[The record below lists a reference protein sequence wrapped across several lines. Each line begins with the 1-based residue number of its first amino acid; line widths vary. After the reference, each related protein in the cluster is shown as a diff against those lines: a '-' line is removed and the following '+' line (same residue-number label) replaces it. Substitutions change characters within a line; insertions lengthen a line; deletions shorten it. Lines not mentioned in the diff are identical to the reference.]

1 METMEP
7 PESTGDFPVVEPDE
21 PGDPGAD
28 RPLDDDEAGP
38 AEALDEPVVLP
49 DDGQVVTTEQADAE
63 VAPPVVAVVV
73 TSGTGEWLTPALTSL
88 AEQDYPA
95 LQVLVLDNAADDDP
109 TARVAAEL
117 PTAYVR
123 RLDENRG
130 FSAAVNEVL
139 ETVEGAPFLLFC
151 HDDVV
156 LDPDAV
162 RAMVEEAYRSN
173 AAIIGPKLV
182 DYDNPDLLLE
192 VGMTVDHYGVP
203 FSTIEPGEI
212 DQEQH
217 DAVRDVFFVSHA
229 TMLVRTDLFR
239 ELGGF
244 DPQTAPGSDD
254 IDLCWRARLAGA
266 RVLVAPAARV
276 RHRRATAVEHRRT
289 RRQSPREARD
299 ATHGRVRML
308 YKSYSRGA
316 LWWVLPTGFVLTL
329 AEAVALLVTRRA
341 RQGGAVV
348 AGWFP
353 ARGAPGDL
361 RSARA
366 ATQALRRV
374 DDAEV
379 RDLMVRG
386 SARLRTFIV
395 QRLHAGD
402 RLAYASSAAR
412 VRMARTRDQV
422 RRTPAA
428 LLSVVA
434 VLLAFGSRL
443 LFFER
448 VPNIGGFQPWPG
460 VSSLWSTFTSS
471 WRYTM
476 VGAADP
482 ATPVFGLMSV
492 LRTALLGNGGLA
504 LTIVVIG
511 SVPLGAYGAYRLV
524 RTLNDTLLP
533 AAVAATVYAVNPVGR
548 DAIGRGDIGPLVLFA
563 VAPFI
568 VLALV
573 RERREPATSEIAKP
587 EPPDAV
593 AGRGARIARMSKR
606 LAGRRTEHAVL
617 VVGILG
623 AIAGCVWP
631 PAILFAPLVAA
642 ALALATLF
650 DLRGWRVLRSAGLAL
665 LGFVVTLVLLSPW
678 VWSLIGADPATL
690 ALRVRQ
696 PLTLADAL
704 RFDAG
709 PASSGWY
716 TLGLVV
722 VALIPLVIATGNRL
736 VWATRAWV
744 LALCSFA
751 LAWLPGRISA
761 TAPVPSPSGVLVPAA
776 LGLAIAG
783 GLGVSVLLDD
793 MRRSHFGWRQVS
805 AVAAVIGIALPLGAL
820 AVDSVSGRWQLPSTD
835 WPTQVAWMQN
845 QPTPGGF
852 RVLWLGAPAA
862 LPVDAKS
869 SDGISYGLSRDGAGD
884 ARVLWAAPEQDA
896 DRMLG
901 RALAVARAGDTSRLG
916 HLLAPIGVRYVA
928 LIGRLAPGN
937 GPRTPVDPALDDAL
951 KHQLDLSVSRVDD
964 GGIIYANDAW
974 IPRRAIVPADTDVSA
989 PAGAGLAAAARSDA
1003 ASVAR
1008 GISGSVHDSREVGPG
1023 TVLWAEASDGGW
1035 GASASG
1041 SSLTRSAAFDWTNA
1055 FELPERSSVGIRY
1068 HASVLT
1074 RLLVLLA
1081 VVLWVVALVAWHRTR
1096 PPRRRRGAPA

>member
-1 METMEP
+1 MEP
-7 PESTGDFPVVEPDE
+7 PESTGDFPVVEPD
-21 PGDPGAD
+21 DPGGDGAEG
-28 RPLDDDEAGP
+28 PLDEGEAPGP
-38 AEALDEPVVLP
+38 AALDEPVVLP
-49 DDGQVVTTEQADAE
+49 EDGAVIAAEAADVE
-63 VAPPVVAVVV
+63 VAPPVVAVLV
-73 TSGTGEWLTPALTSL
+73 TSGESTWLTPALTSL
-88 AEQDYPA
+88 AAQDYPA
-95 LQVLVLDNAADDDP
+95 LQVLVLDNAADADP
-109 TARVAAEL
+109 TARIAAEL

-139 ETVEGAPFLLFC
+139 ETVEGATFLLFC

-182 DYDNPDLLLE
+182 DSDNTDLLLE

-244 DPQTAPGSDD
+244 DTRTAPGSDD
-254 IDLCWRARLAGA
+254 VDLCWRARLAGA

-289 RRQSPREARD
+289 RRQSPREARE
-299 ATHGRVRML
+299 ATHARVRML
-308 YKSYSRGA
+308 YKSYSRVA

-329 AEAVALLVTRRA
+329 AEALGLALTRRA
-341 RQGGAVV
+341 RQGGAVI
-348 AGWFP
+348 AGWLP
-353 ARGAPGDL
+353 SRGAPGDL
-361 RSARA
+361 RAARA

-374 DDAEV
+374 DDTEV

-386 SARLRTFIV
+386 SARLRTLIV

-412 VRMARTRDQV
+412 VRMAQTRDQV
-422 RRTPAA
+422 RRTPAV
-428 LLSVVA
+428 LLSIVA
-434 VLLAFGSRL
+434 LLLAFGSRL

-448 VPNIGGFQPWPG
+448 VPSIGGFQPWPG
-460 VSSLWSTFTSS
+460 VGSLWSTFTSS

-476 VGAADP
+476 VGAHDP
-482 ATPVFGLMSV
+482 ATPVFALMSV
-492 LRTALLGNGGLA
+492 LQTALLGNGGLA
-504 LTIVVIG
+504 RTVVVIG
-511 SVPLGAYGAYRLV
+511 AVPLGAYGAYRLV
-524 RTLNDTLLP
+524 RALDNTLLP
-533 AAVAATVYAVNPVGR
+533 AAVAAAAYAVNPVGR
-548 DAIGRGDIGPLVLFA
+548 DAIGQGDIGPLVLFA

-568 VLALV
+568 VLALI
-573 RERREPATSEIAKP
+573 RERREGASADAAPA
-587 EPPDAV
+587 EPAEAS
-593 AGRGARIARMSKR
+593 AGRGARFARASKR
-606 LAGRRTEHAVL
+606 LAGRRTVHAVV

-623 AIAGCVWP
+623 AIAGCAWP

-642 ALALATLF
+642 ALALSTLF
-650 DLRGWRVLRSAGLAL
+650 DLPGWRVLRSAGLAL
-665 LGFVVTLVLLSPW
+665 LGFLVTLVLLSPW
-678 VWSLIGADPATL
+678 VWSLLGADPATL
-690 ALRVRQ
+690 ALRVRS

-709 PASSGWY
+709 PARSGWY

-722 VALIPLVIATGNRL
+722 VALIPLVIATGARL
-736 VWATRAWV
+736 VWGTRAWM
-744 LALCSFA
+744 LALCSFV

-761 TAPVPSPSGVLVPAA
+761 TAPVPAPSGVLVPAA

-793 MRRSHFGWRQVS
+793 MRRSHFGRRQLS
-805 AVAAVIGIALPLGAL
+805 AVAAVIGLVLPLGAL

-852 RVLWLGAPAA
+852 RVLWLGSPAA
-862 LPVDAKS
+862 LPVDAKTT
-869 SDGISYGLSRDGAGD
+869 DGISYGLTRDGAGD
-884 ARVLWAAPEQDA
+884 ARALWAAPEQDA

-901 RALAVARAGDTSRLG
+901 RALAIARAGETSRLG

-928 LIGRLAPGN
+928 LIGRLAPGH
-937 GPRTPVDPALDDAL
+937 GPRMPVDPALDDAL
-951 KHQLDLSVSRVDD
+951 ERQLDLSVSRIDD

-974 IPRRAIVPADTDVSA
+974 IPRRAVVPTGTDVAA

-1003 ASVAR
+1003 ASEAR
-1008 GISGSVHDSREVGPG
+1008 GISGSVHDSREVPPG

-1035 GASASG
+1035 RASASG
-1041 SSLTRSAAFDWTNA
+1041 SSLERSAAFDWTNA
-1055 FELPERSSVGIRY
+1055 FELPERASVGIRY
-1068 HASVLT
+1068 RTSLPT
-1074 RLLVLLA
+1074 RLLVWLA
-1081 VVLWVVALVAWHRTR
+1081 VVVWVVALVAWYRTR
-1096 PPRRRRGAPA
+1096 PPRRRSRGAPA

>member
-1 METMEP
+1 MEP
-7 PESTGDFPVVEPDE
+7 PESTGDFPVVEPD
-21 PGDPGAD
+21 DPGEPEPD
-28 RPLDDDEAGP
+28 RPFAAGEKAP
-38 AEALDEPVVLP
+38 PEALDEPVVLP
-49 DDGQVVTTEQADAE
+49 DDDELADTEPVDVE

-73 TSGTGEWLTPALTSL
+73 TSGEGVWLTAALNSL
-88 AEQDYPA
+88 AGQDYPA
-95 LQVLVLDNAADDDP
+95 LQVLVLDNAADADP
-109 TARVAAEL
+109 TARIAAEL

-130 FSAAVNEVL
+130 FAAAVNEVL
-139 ETVEGAPFLLFC
+139 ETVEGATFLLFC

-156 LDPDAV
+156 LDTDAV

-173 AAIIGPKLV
+173 AAIVGPKLV
-182 DYDNPDLLLE
+182 DADNPDLLLE

-244 DPQTAPGSDD
+244 DPATAPGSDD
-254 IDLCWRARLAGA
+254 IDLCWRARLAGG

-276 RHRRATAVEHRRT
+276 RHRRATAVERRRT
-289 RRQSPREARD
+289 RRQSPGEARD
-299 ATHGRVRML
+299 ATHARMRML

-316 LWWVLPTGFVLTL
+316 LWWVLPTAFFLTL
-329 AEAVALLVTRRA
+329 AEAVALVVTRRA
-341 RQGGAVV
+341 RQGGAVI
-348 AGWFP
+348 AGWMP
-353 ARGAPGDL
+353 ARNGRGNL

-386 SARLRTFIV
+386 SARLRTFLV

-412 VRMARTRDQV
+412 VRMARTRAQV
-422 RRTPAA
+422 RRTPAV

-448 VPNIGGFQPWPG
+448 VPSIGGFQPWADIG
-460 VSSLWSTFTSS
+460 SSWSTFTSA
-471 WRYTM
+471 WRFTM
-476 VGAADP
+476 VGAPVP
-482 ATPVFGLMSV
+482 ATPVFALMS
-492 LRTALLGNGGLA
+492 ALQTVFLGQGGLA
-504 LTIVVIG
+504 RTAVVIG
-511 SVPLGAYGAYRLV
+511 AVPLGAFGAYRLV
-524 RTLNDTLLP
+524 RTLSDVLLP
-533 AAVAATVYAVNPVGR
+533 AAVAATAYAVNPVGR

-573 RERREPATSEIAKP
+573 RERRDLATGDVEAA
-587 EPPDAV
+587 EPPDA
-593 AGRGARIARMSKR
+593 AIGRGARLARLSKR
-606 LAGRRTEHAVL
+606 LAGRRTVHAVL

-631 PAILFAPLVAA
+631 PAMLFAPLVAV

-665 LGFVVTLVLLSPW
+665 LGLLVTLVLLSPW
-678 VWSLIGADPATL
+678 VWSLLGADPATL
-690 ALRVRQ
+690 ALRVRP

-709 PASSGWY
+709 PARSGWY

-722 VALIPLVIATGNRL
+722 VALIPLVIATGARL
-736 VWATRAWV
+736 VWATRAWM
-744 LALCSFA
+744 LALCSFV

-805 AVAAVIGIALPLGAL
+805 AVAAVVGLALPLVAL

-852 RVLWLGAPAA
+852 RVLWLGSPAA
-862 LPVDAKS
+862 LPVDAKTT
-869 SDGISYGLSRDGAGD
+869 DGISYGLTRDGAGD
-884 ARVLWAAPEQDA
+884 ARALWAAPERDA

-901 RALAVARAGDTSRLG
+901 RALAIARAGDTARLG
-916 HLLAPIGVRYVA
+916 HLLAPLGIRYVA
-928 LIGRLAPGN
+928 AIARLAPGR
-937 GPRTPVDPALDDAL
+937 GPRTPTDPALDDAL
-951 KHQLDLSVSRVDD
+951 RRQLDLSVSRIDD
-964 GGIIYANDAW
+964 GGIIYSNDAW
-974 IPRRAIVPADTDVSA
+974 IPRRAIVPADTDVAA
-989 PAGAGLAAAARSDA
+989 PDGAGLVAAARSNA
-1003 ASVAR
+1003 GAEAE
-1008 GISGSVHDSREVGPG
+1008 GISGPVSDSRPVGPG
-1023 TVLWAEASDGGW
+1023 TVLWAEASDGDW
-1035 GASASG
+1035 QARASG
-1041 SSLTRSAAFDWTNA
+1041 STLERSAAFDWTNA
-1055 FELPERSSVGIRY
+1055 FELPQRASVGIEYRT
-1068 HASVLT
+1068 SLLT
-1074 RLLVLLA
+1074 RLLVVLN
-1081 VVLWVVALVAWHRTR
+1081 VVLWIVALVMWRRTR
-1096 PPRRRRGAPA
+1096 PPRRRDRGAVA